1 MEPKRTLL
9 ERIDATVQRLNED
22 VALMRQQ
29 FDSRFA
35 TLTQELT
42 VANAALAALITQLN
56 DETNQIQSRID
67 RLIAGLQDV
76 ATPEQ
81 LAELTAISGRLT
93 VLGQDPS
100 NPIPTT

>member
-9 ERIDATVQRLNED
+9 ERIDATVAKLNAD
-22 VALMRQQ
+22 VEEMRQQ
-29 FDSRFA
+29 FGARLT

-56 DETNQIQSRID
+56 DETNQIQARID
-67 RLIAGLQDV
+67 ALIAGLQNV

-81 LAELTAISGRLT
+81 IADLQAISGRLA
-93 VLGQDPS
+93 VLGQDPV
-100 NPIPTT
+100 NPIPTP